1 MNCRLLDHLLSHGEN
16 VAVLTRTQQL
26 SYHQLADRVA
36 GIASRLE
43 GPRRLVLLETRND
56 VATLVHYLAAMTA
69 GHVVLPVDARRDHS
83 SILHTYEPG
92 IVIDADGIH
101 HGDGRHRLHDD
112 LALLLSTSGSTGS
125 PKLVRLSH
133 RNLASNAAAIAEYLA
148 IRETDRAATTLPLSY
163 CYGLSV
169 VHSHLLRGAGLIL
182 TDNSVVDDAFWE
194 LFRLHGGTTLA
205 GVPYTF
211 ELLERMGEQVL
222 DLPHLRYVTQAG
234 GRMPPERVRRFAE
247 LGLRQGWELFVMYGA
262 TEATARMAY
271 LPPQLAASHP
281 AAIGGP
287 INGGQFTIEPSGELV
302 YRGPNVMMGYAHR
315 PDDLSLG
322 KTVDALHTGDIAR
335 RRPDGLYELIG
346 RSSRFVKMYG
356 LRIDLQRVEAAL
368 RDHGVTAFCADV
380 DDRLA
385 VAAAG
390 HDEGEVQRLAAAAAG
405 VPAGAVTSVAVAE
418 LPMLAS
424 GKPDYQ
430 AVRDLARAP
439 DSDEPDA
446 VGLRHLFAD
455 VLHIDADSIDLDA
468 SFVDLG
474 GNSLSYVT
482 MSVRLERALGRLP
495 ADWQR
500 LPLRQLDAMPT
511 PRRRWW
517 GATLEITVALR
528 AVAILFIV
536 GSHAGVFELWGGAHL
551 LLGIAGYN
559 FGRFCLT
566 PVSRPERVRHLRNT
580 IAWIAV
586 PSVAWVVIALMITDD
601 YTPTNLL
608 LANKFLGPHDSMT
621 AGRLWFVEV
630 LVWILVALALL
641 CWLPVL
647 DRWERQWPF
656 TVAVA
661 FLAVGLALRYD
672 ILGLHLG
679 RDAWF
684 TMLAFWFFAV
694 GWAAAKASTTLQRAA
709 VTVLLIVSLH
719 GYFDRT
725 EREMLVL
732 AGFALLIWLPA
743 LRCPP
748 AATVVAGVIAEA
760 SLYIYL
766 THYQVYP
773 LFGDHR
779 LLGVVASVIVGVL
792 LTQLVSTLRTKIAP
806 KLRNVTDSGRFSSEA
821 VVWRRLPLGDKPF
834 LNQGGRDSAIGPEQA
849 GGHDATA
856 ARRGR

>member
-1 MNCRLLDHLLSHGEN
+1 MSCRLLDHLRGHGER
-16 VAVLTRTQQL
+16 VAVLTDTQQL
-26 SYHQLADRVA
+26 SYHQLADAVA
-36 GIASRLE
+36 DTAQELG
-43 GPRRLVLLETRND
+43 GPRRLVMLETRND
-56 VATLVHYLAAMTA
+56 VATLVRYLATMAG
-69 GHVVLPVDARRDHS
+69 GHVVLPVPAGRDHTA
-83 SILHTYEPG
+83 ILQTYQPDV
-92 IVIDADGIH
+92 VIDGTGIQH
-101 HGDGRHRLHDD
+101 RHRGGHHALHHD

-133 RNLASNAAAIAEYLA
+133 RNLVSNAAAIAEYLD
-148 IRETDRAATTLPLSY
+148 IRQTDRAATTLPMSY

-169 VHSHLLRGAGLIL
+169 IHSHLLRGAGLIL
-182 TDNSVVDDAFWE
+182 TDHSVVDEEFWA
-194 LFRLHGGTTLA
+194 LFRRHQGTAFA

-211 ELLERMGEQVL
+211 ELLERVGAEAS
-222 DLPHLRYVTQAG
+222 DLPHLRYITQAG
-234 GRMPPERVRRFAE
+234 GRMPPERVRLFAE
-247 LGLRQGWELFVMYGA
+247 LGRQQGWDLFVMYGA

-271 LPPQLAASHP
+271 LRPELASSHP
-281 AAIGGP
+281 AAIGRP
-287 INGGQFTIEPSGELV
+287 IPGGAFTIEPRGDSDDDDVGELV

-315 PDDLSLG
+315 PADLTLG

-335 RRPDGLYELIG
+335 RGCDGLYEVIG

-356 LRIDLQRVEAAL
+356 LRIDLQRVEATL
-368 RDHGVTAFCADV
+368 SDHGVTAFCTDV

-390 HDEGEVQRLAAAAAG
+390 HDEAEIQHVAAAAAG
-405 VPAGAVTSVAVAE
+405 VPASAVRAVTVAE
-418 LPMLAS
+418 LPMLPS

-430 AVRDLARAP
+430 AVRDLASA
-439 DSDEPDA
+439 SNA
-446 VGLRHLFAD
+446 AQANVIGLRELFAD
-455 VLHIDADSIDLDA
+455 VLQIDADSIDLDA

-500 LPLRQLDAMPT
+500 LSLRELEAMPK
-511 PRRRWW
+511 PARRWWPWW
-517 GATLEITVALR
+517 GATLETSVALR
-528 AVAILFIV
+528 AVAILLIV
-536 GSHAGVFELWGGAHL
+536 GSHAGLFERWGGAHL

-566 PVSRPERVRHLRNT
+566 PVPRTDRVWHLRTT
-580 IAWIAV
+580 IAWIAG
-586 PSVAWVVIALMITDD
+586 PSVAWIVIALIITDD
-601 YTPTNLL
+601 YAPTNLL

-630 LVWILVALALL
+630 LVWILVALAAL
-641 CWLPVL
+641 CWLPVV
-647 DRWERQWPF
+647 DRLERQRPF
-656 TVAVA
+656 AVAVA

-684 TMLAFWFFAV
+684 TVLAFWFFAV

-709 VTVLLIVSLH
+709 VTVVLIISLH

-725 EREMLVL
+725 ERELLVL
-732 AGFALLIWLPA
+732 AGFALLIWLSA

-773 LFGDHR
+773 LFGGHP
-779 LLGVVASVIVGVL
+779 LLGVAASVVVGVL
-792 LTQLVSTLRTKIAP
+792 LTQLVSRLRGKISP
-806 KLRNVTDSGRFSSEA
+806 KVRYMTEFG
-821 VVWRRLPLGDKPF
+821 
-834 LNQGGRDSAIGPEQA
+834 
-849 GGHDATA
+849 
-856 ARRGR
+856 